1 MSEKIVEFNV
11 EIIRGQIKELVRG
24 SVEETQNELL
34 EKEMELLAQA
44 VCCECSEIHQSYRSG
59 RYDWLLHHN
68 HFAGVLF
75 APGEVILQNDRG
87 DVTLHSCG
95 SGTCPSKQLSQGI
108 AVSGENGAALLF

>member
-44 VCCECSEIHQSYRSG
+44 VCCECSEIH

-68 HFAGVLF
+68 LRRRH
-75 APGEVILQNDRG
+75 AP
-87 DVTLHSCG
+87 
-95 SGTCPSKQLSQGI
+95 
-108 AVSGENGAALLF
+108 

>member
-59 RYDWLLHHN
+59 AMTGC
-68 HFAGVLF
+68 FTTTS
-75 APGEVILQNDRG
+75 G

>member
-44 VCCECSEIHQSYRSG
+44 VCCECSEIHQ

-68 HFAGVLF
+68 LRRRH
-75 APGEVILQNDRG
+75 AP
-87 DVTLHSCG
+87 
-95 SGTCPSKQLSQGI
+95 
-108 AVSGENGAALLF
+108 

>member
-34 EKEMELLAQA
+34 EKEKSTRATA
-44 VCCECSEIHQSYRSG
+44 
-59 RYDWLLHHN
+59 
-68 HFAGVLF
+68 AGAMTGCF
-75 APGEVILQNDRG
+75 TTTSG

>member
-44 VCCECSEIHQSYRSG
+44 VCCECSEIHQS
-59 RYDWLLHHN
+59 
-68 HFAGVLF
+68 
-75 APGEVILQNDRG
+75 
-87 DVTLHSCG
+87 
-95 SGTCPSKQLSQGI
+95 
-108 AVSGENGAALLF
+108 

>member
-34 EKEMELLAQA
+34 EKEMELLAQG
-44 VCCECSEIHQSYRSG
+44 ECSEIHQSYRSG

-68 HFAGVLF
+68 LRRRH
-75 APGEVILQNDRG
+75 AP
-87 DVTLHSCG
+87 
-95 SGTCPSKQLSQGI
+95 
-108 AVSGENGAALLF
+108 

>member
-68 HFAGVLF
+68 LRRRH
-75 APGEVILQNDRG
+75 APQLRLR
-87 DVTLHSCG
+87 DVSFKTAITRYC
-95 SGTCPSKQLSQGI
+95 SQW
-108 AVSGENGAALLF
+108 

>member
-59 RYDWLLHHN
+59 RYDWL
-68 HFAGVLF
+68 
-75 APGEVILQNDRG
+75 
-87 DVTLHSCG
+87 HSCG

>member
-59 RYDWLLHHN
+59 RYDC
-68 HFAGVLF
+68 FTTTS
-75 APGEVILQNDRG
+75 G